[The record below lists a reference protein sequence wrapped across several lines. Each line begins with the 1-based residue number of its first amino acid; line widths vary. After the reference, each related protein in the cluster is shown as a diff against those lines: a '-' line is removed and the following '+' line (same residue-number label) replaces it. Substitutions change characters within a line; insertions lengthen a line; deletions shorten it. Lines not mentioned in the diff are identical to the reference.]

1 MSEEEG
7 SRKVHKTGSPKG
19 RAKSQ
24 EPRIKKIAGEKSHSA
39 TDAQQSEINK
49 SEIKNPKSE
58 ITKMEVHHHP
68 EVEKKG
74 FKEYILEGLMI
85 FLAVTM
91 GFFAESLREHIN
103 EHNRAK
109 DFAVS
114 LYADLKA
121 DTAEMH
127 DYLRYHKIAVANV
140 DTLMQMVA
148 NNDPKDLPSGRLYW
162 FGLWG
167 GAFRVFIPHDA
178 TLTEMKSSGSLRFFA
193 DLVFNSK
200 LQQYDQLC
208 QNLKSFENLTVGTY
222 TEVRKYRAQLFNF
235 KYNNVINNISA
246 IKNTKVKMAKVD
258 SFMKTN
264 PPLLNTDKVLF
275 NQYVEM
281 VRSRFLD
288 RDVIF
293 GTEILNHADS
303 LIIALKKKYD
313 VEEE

>member
-1 MSEEEG
+1 MSEE
-7 SRKVHKTGSPKG
+7 SPKDRKTGSPKAG
-19 RAKSQ
+19 KSRKP
-24 EPRIKKIAGEKSHSA
+24 EVKSRKSGDSPTGERLAPTEEKKTLTADHSSL
-39 TDAQQSEINK
+39 T
-49 SEIKNPKSE
+49 
-58 ITKMEVHHHP
+58 TKMEVHHHP

-193 DLVFNSK
+193 DLGFNSK

-264 PPLLNTDKVLF
+264 PPLLSTDKVLF

-303 LIIALKKKYD
+303 LIVALKKKYD
-313 VEEE
+313 VDDE

>member
-1 MSEEEG
+1 MSEPKKMKAER
-7 SRKVHKTGSPKG
+7 RKVKG
-19 RAKSQ
+19 LPPETKHPPAADRPA
-24 EPRIKKIAGEKSHSA
+24 P
-39 TDAQQSEINK
+39 SELPTENSK
-49 SEIKNPKSE
+49 LQTED
-58 ITKMEVHHHP
+58 MEVHHHP
-68 EVEKKG
+68 QLEHKPKPW
-74 FKEYILEGLMI
+74 KEYLLEGLMI

-103 EHNRAK
+103 EHDRAK
-109 DFAVS
+109 DFAIS

-127 DYLRYHKIAVANV
+127 DYLRYHKIAVANI
-140 DTLMQMVA
+140 DTLMQMVSE
-148 NNDPKDLPSGRLYW
+148 NDPKQLPSGKLYW

-178 TLTEMKSSGSLRFFA
+178 TLTEMKNSGSLRFFA
-193 DLVFNSK
+193 NLEFNSK
-200 LQQYDQLC
+200 LEQYDQLC
-208 QNLKSFENLTVGTY
+208 QNLKSFENLTTGTY

-235 KYNNVINNISA
+235 KYNNIVNNIST
-246 IKNTKVKMAKVD
+246 IKDARLKRAKID

-264 PPLLNTDKVLF
+264 PPLLNTDKTLF

-288 RDVIF
+288 RDVLY
-293 GTEILNHADS
+293 GAEILNHADS

-313 VEEE
+313 VEEGE